1 MTRDETT
8 RLLTEIAHLFPR
20 FVNTDEDK
28 RLKVDLWNEVLQDET
43 YQEIHDALV
52 EYTRSDN
59 KGFAPTAGQL
69 IELTQDPLCPP
80 DHVNMGVWEEGD
92 L

>member
-1 MTRDETT
+1 MTRDETKK
-8 RLLTEIAHLFPR
+8 LLKEITVLFPR
-20 FVNTDEDK
+20 FMGNDEDK
-28 RLKVDLWNEVLQDET
+28 TLKVDLWNEVLQDDT
-43 YQEIHDALV
+43 YSEIHDALV

-80 DHVNMGVWEEGD
+80 DHVNMGVWKEGD
-92 L
+92 

>member
-28 RLKVDLWNEVLQDET
+28 RLKVDLWDEVFQDEP
-43 YQEIHDALV
+43 YDMIHSALMD
-52 EYTRSDN
+52 YARGDN
-59 KGFAPTAGQL
+59 KGFAPAPGQL
-69 IELTQDPLCPP
+69 IELTIDPLCPP

-92 L
+92 